1 MHNLLKI
8 YYFIDE
14 FNRQEI
20 QKINRNIALI
30 YRNYK
35 GNYNLKLIKKI
46 RNFCLKQNREFYIS
60 NNLKMA
66 LNLNLDGVYIPSFM
80 KLCNYKNLSA
90 KKNFKLIGSAHNLL
104 ELKNKEKQGCTS
116 IFIAPI
122 FKTKKTNYF
131 LDIARFN
138 FIAKNTEKEIV
149 ALGGINYSN
158 YKKIKLTKSNACASI
173 TWVKKNRPK
182 NIGRFLK

>member
-1 MHNLLKI
+1 
-8 YYFIDE
+8 
-14 FNRQEI
+14 
-20 QKINRNIALI
+20 
-30 YRNYK
+30 
-35 GNYNLKLIKKI
+35 
-46 RNFCLKQNREFYIS
+46 
-60 NNLKMA
+60 MA

-138 FIAKNTEKEIV
+138 FIAKNTEKEIDLV
-149 ALGGINYSN
+149 PHRRAPLPPNQLAEQSASVNPIFTNNPNPVSVYRKPLIVRRPPEPPPSLPN
-158 YKKIKLTKSNACASI
+158 VFNAGS
-173 TWVKKNRPK
+173 KFKE
-182 NIGRFLK
+182 

>member
-1 MHNLLKI
+1 MS
-8 YYFIDE
+8 
-14 FNRQEI
+14 R
-20 QKINRNIALI
+20 
-30 YRNYK
+30 
-35 GNYNLKLIKKI
+35 
-46 RNFCLKQNREFYIS
+46 S
-60 NNLKMA
+60 W
-66 LNLNLDGVYIPSFM
+66 
-80 KLCNYKNLSA
+80 KLCNYKNLST

-122 FKTKKTNYF
+122 FKTKKNNYF

-158 YKKIKLTKSNACASI
+158 YKKIKLTKSNDCASI
-173 TWVKKNRPK
+173 SSVKKNRP
-182 NIGRFLK
+182 IFLGRFLK